1 VYQIAMCDLKD
12 GQAVKNQIVTGKAM
26 HPMSESCALLAG
38 RYSLSEGSHILITL
52 QLWKQSGKK
61 FSKKELGV
69 VKSVEEQGN
78 SVVIIFNDGSQ
89 KTVKFN

>member
-1 VYQIAMCDLKD
+1 
-12 GQAVKNQIVTGKAM
+12 
-26 HPMSESCALLAG
+26 LLAG
-38 RYSLSEGSHILITL
+38 RYSLSEGSDILITL